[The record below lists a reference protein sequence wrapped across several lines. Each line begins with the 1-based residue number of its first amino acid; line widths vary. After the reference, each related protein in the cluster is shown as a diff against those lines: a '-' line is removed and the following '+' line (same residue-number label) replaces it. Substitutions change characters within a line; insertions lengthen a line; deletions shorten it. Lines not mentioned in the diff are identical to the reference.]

1 MKIFY
6 PGAITL
12 FFSLLLISDSFAQ
25 CGDPGNYCLDGGT
38 YSICSGT
45 LFDNGAGGPYTG
57 DQTQITICSDQPGLV
72 ASILFEAFSLQ
83 TNFNPDNSDYLFIY
97 DGSDFLAPLI
107 GQYTGTE
114 LQGSSI
120 SGSVNNATGCLTL
133 ILQDNGP
140 DNGTSPGFQG
150 LISCTNP
157 CAYPTSFI
165 SSVDPAI
172 AVQGESLNACV
183 GQAITFSADGS
194 TAQNGFA
201 LSEFQWNFGDGT
213 ADQTNGPEIEHT
225 YAEPGLY
232 YASVGAV
239 DNNGCASLEN
249 VPIQILVST
258 LPVFTDIA
266 NIETSYCLGTEVTLN
281 SGNVIFPTWTSAPPT
296 VVSGILP
303 LPDGAGFAFESS
315 ILFDFFDD
323 GQLLTDCN
331 DLESLQ
337 TTIEHSYIGDLSI
350 SLECPNGTVANIL
363 PWPNGYGAGFFGE
376 PVDDDTQATQIGVP
390 YSYTWVEDPTAPTLA
405 GNTGFLTPLPEG
417 TYQTDGN
424 LCDLVGCPLNG
435 VWTIVIQDNL
445 GSDNGWLTEW
455 TVNFNPAFYPE
466 PITFT
471 PTYGGGADS
480 SFWSGPNI
488 AIADQG
494 LDVIQLELVEP
505 GSYTYNY
512 TTSNNFG
519 CIQDTSI
526 TIVIEEPPVLFA
538 GNDLDYACEPISLNA
553 TFDGLAQPSCS
564 SDAGDYTLCYNNDQ
578 FIQETYCPD
587 EPGDGV
593 TMMQITLLNGTIENP
608 FDDLIIYDG
617 NSATGNILW
626 QSTTDVIPNVT
637 VTATNPTGCITLVI
651 DADFTISCGSGN
663 ETPIN
668 YSVGC
673 SDGSNYVWNWTPA
686 NGLSN
691 PNSPSPTLTTL
702 DQTTTFTVTAFP
714 AANPECAVS
723 DDITVSVDLSLEVDG
738 ENLVFACIN
747 EDAVITAPAVLQG
760 NAPIQYEW
768 TLPNG
773 SISTDENIV
782 ATATSGPQTYCVEVT
797 DACNLTTTFC
807 VDLFAYPTIPATFSI
822 DDAVGCPPHF
832 VSMQSDYTAYQN
844 VANMSWDFGNGQSA
858 TLMGSSNFAY
868 TSAGNYFPILTITD
882 VNGCVTS
889 DTLNTPII
897 VIANPVSNFDIDP
910 GVVILP
916 QSEIRIRDY
925 SINAAQWEYTF
936 DEYGVGFTPDTSFV
950 FPGERGEYFIRLVT
964 TNEIGCTDTLVKNF
978 LIQEDIDI
986 FIPNS
991 FTPDG
996 DGINDVWKVEGSG
1009 FVGQNFELIIFNRW
1023 GQPVFQTTDPEQVWL
1038 GDHQGGGYYNQDSLY
1053 FYLLK
1058 VQDVENDVRYEYQGH
1073 ILMLR

>member
-1 MKIFY
+1 MKILF
-6 PGAITL
+6 AKALTL
-12 FFSLLLISDSFAQ
+12 FLLCIVQLSTLAQ

-38 YSICSGT
+38 YTTCSGT
-45 LFDNGAGGPYTG
+45 LFDNGAGGSYSG

-107 GQYTGTE
+107 GQYTATQ
-114 LQGSSI
+114 LQGASI
-120 SGSVNNATGCLTL
+120 SGSINNATGCLTL

-140 DNGTSPGFQG
+140 DNVDSPGFQA

-165 SSVDPAI
+165 SSVDPAV
-172 AVQGESLNACV
+172 VQQGGSLNACV
-183 GQAITFSADGS
+183 GESIVFSANGS
-194 TAQNGFA
+194 SAQSGFA
-201 LSEFQWNFGDGT
+201 LSQYQWNFGDGNT
-213 ADQTNGPEIEHT
+213 IETSGAQAEHV
-225 YAEPGLY
+225 YVEPGLY
-232 YASVGAV
+232 FASVGAV

-249 VPIQILVST
+249 TPIQILVST

-296 VVSGILP
+296 VVSGVLP
-303 LPDGAGFAFESS
+303 LPDGAGFAFSSS
-315 ILFDFFDD
+315 INFDFFDE
-323 GQLLTDCN
+323 GQVLTDCN
-331 DLESLQ
+331 DLVSVL

-350 SLECPNGTVANIL
+350 DIQCPNGTVANIL
-363 PWPNGYGAGFFGE
+363 PFPNGYNAAFFGE
-376 PVDDDTQATQIGVP
+376 PIDDDSQAQAIGVP
-390 YSYTWVEDPTAPTLA
+390 YQYLWVEDPNAPALNTATQ
-405 GNTGFLTPLPEG
+405 GLTPLPAG
-417 TYQTDGN
+417 SYQTDGN

-435 VWTIVIQDNL
+435 TWTIIIEDNL
-445 GSDNGWLTEW
+445 ESDNGWLTEW
-455 TVNFNPAFYPE
+455 TVNFNPLFYPT

-494 LDVIQLELVEP
+494 LDVIQLELTEP
-505 GSYTYNY
+505 GSYTYVY

-538 GNDLDYACEPISLNA
+538 GNDLDFACEPITLA
-553 TFDGLAQPSCS
+553 AAFEGLPLPSCS
-564 SDAGDYTLCYNNDQ
+564 AASGDYTICYDNDD

-587 EPGDGV
+587 DPGDGV
-593 TMMQITLLNGTIENP
+593 TVMQITLLSGTIENP

-617 NSATGNILW
+617 NSAAGNILW
-626 QSTTDVIPNVT
+626 QSTADAIPNVT
-637 VTATNPTGCITLVI
+637 VTATNPTGCLTLVI

-663 ETPIN
+663 ETPIS
-668 YSVGC
+668 YSVSC
-673 SDGSNYVWNWTPA
+673 TDGSNYVWQWTPA
-686 NGLSN
+686 EGLAGANTPN
-691 PNSPSPTLTTL
+691 PILTTL
-702 DQTTTFTVTAFP
+702 NETTTYTVSAFP
-714 AANPECAVS
+714 AANPECVIS
-723 DDITVSVDLSLEVDG
+723 DEITVSVDLSLEVEG
-738 ENLVFACIN
+738 EDLFFACLN
-747 EDAVITAPAVLQG
+747 EEAILTAPEILTG
-760 NAPIQYEW
+760 NAPITYNW
-768 TLPNG
+768 TLPDG
-773 SISTDENIV
+773 STSTEENII
-782 ATATSGPQTYCVEVT
+782 ATAAVTPQTYCVEVT
-797 DACNLTTTFC
+797 DACNLTTNFC
-807 VDLFAYPTIPATFSI
+807 VELFSYPSIPATFGV
-822 DDAVGCPPHF
+822 DDPIGCPPHF
-832 VSMQSDYTAYQN
+832 VNMTSDYTAFQN
-844 VANMSWDFGNGQSA
+844 VASMVWDFGNGQSA
-858 TLMGSSNFAY
+858 TLMGSANFPY
-868 TSAGNYFPILTITD
+868 TSAGTYLPILTITD
-882 VNGCVTS
+882 VNDCVTS
-889 DTLNTPII
+889 DTLNNPIV

-910 GVVILP
+910 GILILP
-916 QSEIRIRDY
+916 QTEVRVRDN
-925 SINAAQWEYTF
+925 SINAFQWEYTF
-936 DEYGVGFTPDTSFV
+936 DQYGTGFSPDTSFV

-964 TNEIGCTDTLVKNF
+964 TNEIGCTDTLIRSL

-986 FIPNS
+986 YIPNS

-1023 GQPVFQTTDPEQVWL
+1023 GQPVFQSTDPEEVWL

-1073 ILMLR
+1073 IIMLR